1 MSSRWRCLAAL
12 TLARAAIGFQFQ
24 AVAAVAPLLGGE
36 LAIDKTQLGW
46 LIGLY
51 LLPGVAFALPGGLLG
66 RRFGDKCL
74 VLVGLALM
82 AIGGAGLALAESF
95 IAANVARVVSGVGA
109 VILNVLVTKMVTDLF
124 EGRERLLAMSVLIN
138 SWPIGIG
145 IALLVIGP
153 LGELAGWH
161 WGVASSGAFAIAG
174 LVLVA
179 TVYRS
184 APSIAPSAPAAGIG
198 LDVLVGREWRLL
210 AIGSLPW
217 LLYNAAFQ
225 IVLSFMPSFF
235 VGNGLGIARAG
246 GLMAVNAVMFVVGVQ
261 LGGFLLKRTAHPD
274 RLCHAMILVW
284 CATLLLIA
292 AGHAPLPWLIVGG
305 VLGGIPAA
313 ALVSI
318 PGEFLRPES
327 RSAGMGVFYTIYYG
341 GCAVLPTLAGALYDR
356 AGGSAALWM
365 ATGLA
370 FGAALTL
377 ALFRRAMSS

>member
-1 MSSRWRCLAAL
+1 VSPRWHCLAAL

-24 AVAAVAPLLGGE
+24 AVAAVAPLLAGE

-66 RRFGDKCL
+66 RRFGDKRL

-95 IAANVARVVSGVGA
+95 IAANLARVVSGVGA

-145 IALLVIGP
+145 IALMVIGP
-153 LGELAGWH
+153 LGELSGWR
-161 WGVASSGAFAIAG
+161 WGVASSSAFAIAG
-174 LVLVA
+174 LLLVA
-179 TVYRS
+179 TVYRP

-246 GLMAVNAVMFVVGVQ
+246 SLMAVNAVMFVVGVQ

-305 VLGGIPAA
+305 ALGGIPAA

-365 ATGLA
+365 ATALA